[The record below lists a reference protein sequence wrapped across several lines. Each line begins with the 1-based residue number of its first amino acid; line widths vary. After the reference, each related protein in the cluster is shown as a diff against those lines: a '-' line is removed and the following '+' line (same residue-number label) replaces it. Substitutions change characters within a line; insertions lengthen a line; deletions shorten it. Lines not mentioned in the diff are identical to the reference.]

1 IGSVITYRCSRGYEI
16 IGQATLT
23 CADGGNWSHDFPTCA
38 GITCRKQRVPRHG
51 TALPSDIE
59 FFSVGGEVTYRC
71 NDGYELDGP
80 DEVTCGPSGVW
91 SRDPPTCVVIVCLDP
106 VVSEFGSSS
115 PDPTQWLLNSV
126 ITFRCNGGYTLV
138 GAVEA
143 TCTRLGSWSNDP
155 PACEEILCPSLS
167 TTIENGIRSP
177 SDDTNWIVGTR
188 VTYSCNPGYQ
198 LSGHRQIRCTG
209 SGVWSGEEPTCV
221 VESCSPPV
229 GSELLTFE
237 PQNLPNYP
245 VNTVVTFSCV
255 SGYTVEGSNPLTCAE
270 GGVWSADE
278 PSCVVIICPTPSNP
292 TNGDVTSEVVAPYL
306 LGATVEYSCDSGFSL
321 HGSASATC
329 METGLWSSPEPTCR
343 AIVCSRPGRVENG
356 GYTLTTATSILVGTR
371 AVYHCNSGY
380 EAVGDRI
387 ITCLNTGEWSSSS
400 PICRE
405 ILCPSLSQPT
415 QGSVVVTSRSVQG
428 VATYSC
434 NTGYR
439 LDGPQVITC
448 FSNGRW
454 SNTPPTCVGITC
466 LQLPSLDN
474 GSFFPELQRPYDVNS
489 VVRYRCDNGYQLSGG
504 PVIRCNSDGLWSEQP
519 PTCTEIKCRDPLEI
533 NHGIFNPLPSYY
545 IGSRVS
551 YRCNPGYQLQGD
563 ETIICENNGEWSSTE
578 PTCNEITCPAL
589 TAPTNGL
596 ISNPRPVYTYG
607 NTVFF
612 TCHLGYRRNGQR
624 SIHCS
629 NDGTWS
635 HPVPTCE
642 EITCP
647 ALTPIL
653 NGQFTPRT
661 GPYQLRAVVTHTCND
676 GYRMQGAADITCQ
689 ESGRW
694 APSQPRCVVIECPL
708 PSAPQN
714 GVISPATRT
723 KWLVDQSVRYS
734 CEAGYD
740 LVGTEFATCM
750 RDRRWSSPLPLHV
763 KVHCASDK
771 HFILCI
777 QINLNCSS
785 SIVVGV
791 SVVYQCNT
799 GYRMVG
805 SASATCLNTG
815 LWSEVP
821 PACTANECLI
831 PTTPVNGFISS
842 QRRPR
847 YIATNTITYGC
858 DDGYS
863 MDGGATITCQPNS
876 SWSNDPPVCE
886 EITCDELPSLDNGS
900 FFPELQRPYDVNSVV
915 RYRCDNGYQ
924 LSGGPVIRGYEI
936 DGQANLVC
944 LSTGTWSHP
953 EPECIGKL
961 ITCPTPSSQ
970 FAQIV
975 SPQDTYVVGDVV
987 QYMCDVGFTL
997 MGSERITCTESGQY
1011 SDFPPTCT
1019 EITCRVLLPIA
1030 HGSFAP
1036 RRTSPYPVT
1045 SSVTYSCVDGFQLDG
1060 EAELICQPDGTWSAD
1075 RPQCQVIQCTDPVQ
1089 IDNGRIVFTFA
1100 GTIGFIR
1107 GSVVRYRC
1115 NHGFEME
1122 GANELTCSETGQWS
1136 SEFPTCN
1143 EIRCGDPIVPR
1154 HASILSPQSTYEFG
1168 DQVEYQCDDGYNLQG
1183 SNTITCLSTGRY
1195 SDFPPVCT
1203 AVRCLQPN
1211 IPTNGRLTDR
1221 IIFTHYEVGSSVAFE
1236 CRPGYEIVGVR
1247 SITCEDSGQWSDT
1260 EPTCRVITCED
1271 RTAPSQGTI
1280 STTSTKPFTL
1290 GNTVSYTCNNG
1301 YQLSGSNTAECQQ
1314 NGRWS
1319 APPPACREIKC
1330 RDIRRPQS
1338 GSYESSA
1345 SSNIVGAVVTFECI
1359 SGYSLVGESSI
1370 TCLDTALWS
1379 NSEPTCRGSS
1389 CSTPP
1394 NTDADIRAGEKT
1406 QYIVGDVITYACG
1419 VGLEMIGSNRIT
1431 CQASG
1436 QWTSLPPT
1444 CSEIRCSRPTWPLH
1458 GSFSPT
1464 VASYPVG
1471 DTVTFQCE
1479 TGYGLDRDA
1488 TIECMN
1494 TGEWSGP
1501 FPRCTGS
1508 VCSPPNSVT
1517 GATYLPIK
1525 TEYNAGNQVTY
1536 TCGRGYRT
1544 HGSSVLTC
1552 QNNGLWSSA
1561 EPTCTGV
1568 TCPVPPSIANGR
1580 FAPRTLRVYG
1590 AGVEIRYFCNSGYTL
1605 RGPALLTCLNTE
1617 NWSSDPPTCEGPA
1630 CGLPPTVLQ
1639 ATYSPSN
1646 RQRYAKDSVVTYSC
1660 KSGYR
1665 ITGDGTV
1672 TCQQDGSWIPAQLP
1686 TCQEVSCNPPV
1697 NPNQGFYTPRS
1708 APRWY
1713 VGITIQF
1720 QCNQGYR
1727 IVGESTATCQNNGHW
1742 SLQNPTCTGIS
1753 CNRPGLPHR
1762 GSLDDGGKTTW
1773 VVGDIVTYSCDGGYA
1788 LLGQR
1793 RARCMDTGQ
1802 WSSQPPTC
1810 RVITCPVPT
1819 PPTRGSVAPSNQF
1832 RYRFGEVITYSC
1844 IPGYQVVGN
1853 AQASCMDNGEWSHP
1867 VPRCDVPVCRP
1878 ITRPTHGSFSSTDLV
1893 WRVGTEVTFQC
1904 SNGYSLVGSA
1914 TITCQ
1919 TGAVWT
1925 DRIPAC

>member
-1 IGSVITYRCSRGYEI
+1 
-16 IGQATLT
+16 
-23 CADGGNWSHDFPTCA
+23 
-38 GITCRKQRVPRHG
+38 
-51 TALPSDIE
+51 
-59 FFSVGGEVTYRC
+59 
-71 NDGYELDGP
+71 
-80 DEVTCGPSGVW
+80 
-91 SRDPPTCVVIVCLDP
+91 
-106 VVSEFGSSS
+106 
-115 PDPTQWLLNSV
+115 
-126 ITFRCNGGYTLV
+126 
-138 GAVEA
+138 
-143 TCTRLGSWSNDP
+143 
-155 PACEEILCPSLS
+155 
-167 TTIENGIRSP
+167 
-177 SDDTNWIVGTR
+177 
-188 VTYSCNPGYQ
+188 
-198 LSGHRQIRCTG
+198 
-209 SGVWSGEEPTCV
+209 
-221 VESCSPPV
+221 
-229 GSELLTFE
+229 
-237 PQNLPNYP
+237 
-245 VNTVVTFSCV
+245 
-255 SGYTVEGSNPLTCAE
+255 
-270 GGVWSADE
+270 
-278 PSCVVIICPTPSNP
+278 
-292 TNGDVTSEVVAPYL
+292 YL

-343 AIVCSRPGRVENG
+343 GTECRPVTAPVNGAMSPSNQGTWFAGQSVRYSCNRGYVVTGSSVIVCQTDGTWSSDEPTCTAIVCSRPGRVENG

-578 PTCNEITCPAL
+578 PTCNEIKCSKPAEILKGSLNSTQLEYSISTVLTYTC
-589 TAPTNGL
+589 
-596 ISNPRPVYTYG
+596 IS
-607 NTVFF
+607 
-612 TCHLGYRRNGQR
+612 
-624 SIHCS
+624 
-629 NDGTWS
+629 
-635 HPVPTCE
+635 
-642 EITCP
+642 
-647 ALTPIL
+647 
-653 NGQFTPRT
+653 
-661 GPYQLRAVVTHTCND
+661 
-676 GYRMQGAADITCQ
+676 
-689 ESGRW
+689 
-694 APSQPRCVVIECPL
+694 
-708 PSAPQN
+708 
-714 GVISPATRT
+714 
-723 KWLVDQSVRYS
+723 
-734 CEAGYD
+734 
-740 LVGTEFATCM
+740 
-750 RDRRWSSPLPLHV
+750 
-763 KVHCASDK
+763 
-771 HFILCI
+771 
-777 QINLNCSS
+777 
-785 SIVVGV
+785 
-791 SVVYQCNT
+791 
-799 GYRMVG
+799 
-805 SASATCLNTG
+805 
-815 LWSEVP
+815 
-821 PACTANECLI
+821 
-831 PTTPVNGFISS
+831 
-842 QRRPR
+842 
-847 YIATNTITYGC
+847 
-858 DDGYS
+858 
-863 MDGGATITCQPNS
+863 
-876 SWSNDPPVCE
+876 
-886 EITCDELPSLDNGS
+886 
-900 FFPELQRPYDVNSVV
+900 
-915 RYRCDNGYQ
+915 
-924 LSGGPVIRGYEI
+924 GYEI

-953 EPECIGKL
+953 EPECIEIQCNRPRIPEQGRISGNIIFLK
-961 ITCPTPSSQ
+961 
-970 FAQIV
+970 
-975 SPQDTYVVGDVV
+975 Y
-987 QYMCDVGFTL
+987 DVG
-997 MGSERITCTESGQY
+997 
-1011 SDFPPTCT
+1011 
-1019 EITCRVLLPIA
+1019 
-1030 HGSFAP
+1030 
-1036 RRTSPYPVT
+1036 
-1045 SSVTYSCVDGFQLDG
+1045 SSVTFLCRSGYEIDG
-1060 EAELICQPDGTWSAD
+1060 ESTITCGNSGAWSAD
-1075 RPQCQVIQCTDPVQ
+1075 EPSCIVIQCTDPVQ

-1107 GSVVRYRC
+1107 GSVVSINDKYTYSHLKYHCFSEITCRNLLSPRHGTFSLSLDGSIIGTVATFSCNSGYSINGAESLTCDDTGAWSGTEPSCVGITCSSLTAPSNGFISNSREEYGVDYVAVFRC
-1115 NHGFEME
+1115 NNGY
-1122 GANELTCSETGQWS
+1122 AISDSTPLTCMVTGQWS
-1136 SEFPTCN
+1136 SDEPSC
-1143 EIRCGDPIVPR
+1143 
-1154 HASILSPQSTYEFG
+1154 S
-1168 DQVEYQCDDGYNLQG
+1168 
-1183 SNTITCLSTGRY
+1183 
-1195 SDFPPVCT
+1195 

-1319 APPPACREIKC
+1319 APPPACRAIECGEPDQVSNARIIFTFKGTDAYIPGSFVRYSCLTGYSMIGAGQVTCQNSGQWSAFPTCEEIKC

-1444 CSEIRCSRPTWPLH
+1444 CSE
-1458 GSFSPT
+1458 
-1464 VASYPVG
+1464 VA
-1471 DTVTFQCE
+1471 CE
-1479 TGYGLDRDA
+1479 ELALIQNGRHQSSKIARY
-1488 TIECMN
+1488 
-1494 TGEWSGP
+1494 
-1501 FPRCTGS
+1501 S
-1508 VCSPPNSVT
+1508 VNDV
-1517 GATYLPIK
+1517 
-1525 TEYNAGNQVTY
+1525 VTY
-1536 TCGRGYRT
+1536 SCNDGYLVS
-1544 HGSSVLTC
+1544 GSSVLTC
-1552 QNNGLWSSA
+1552 TTDGSWDN
-1561 EPTCTGV
+1561 
-1568 TCPVPPSIANGR
+1568 VPPQCI
-1580 FAPRTLRVYG
+1580 
-1590 AGVEIRYFCNSGYTL
+1590 
-1605 RGPALLTCLNTE
+1605 
-1617 NWSSDPPTCEGPA
+1617 GPA

-1686 TCQEVSCNPPV
+1686 TCQGDCM

-1925 DRIPAC
+1925 DRIPACHVVTCEEPLSPAHGSFSPLSVSGPRGYNDAVTYHCYDGFILEGASSAVCQQNGEWSNPPPTCRRQCIF

>member
-886 EITCDELPSLDNGS
+886 EIKCSKPAEILKGSLNSTQLEYSISTVLTYTCIS
-900 FFPELQRPYDVNSVV
+900 
-915 RYRCDNGYQ
+915 
-924 LSGGPVIRGYEI
+924 GYEI

-1075 RPQCQVIQCTDPVQ
+1075 RPQCQDLNECDDLSICRISGNIIFLKYDVGSSVTFLCRSGYEIDGESTITCGNSGAWSADEPSCIVITCEDRPAP
-1089 IDNGRIVFTFA
+1089 N
-1100 GTIGFIR
+1100 R
-1107 GSVVRYRC
+1107 GSV
-1115 NHGFEME
+1115 
-1122 GANELTCSETGQWS
+1122 S
-1136 SEFPTCN
+1136 STSSSPFLLGNTVTYTCN
-1143 EIRCGDPIVPR
+1143 
-1154 HASILSPQSTYEFG
+1154 
-1168 DQVEYQCDDGYNLQG
+1168 DGYTVRG
-1183 SNTITCLSTGRY
+1183 FTSATCQENGFWTSGTPL
-1195 SDFPPVCT
+1195 CI

-1444 CSEIRCSRPTWPLH
+1444 CSEVACEELALIQNGRHQSSKIARYSVNDVVTYSCNDGYLVS
-1458 GSFSPT
+1458 GSSVLTCTTDGSWDNVP
-1464 VASYPVG
+1464 P
-1471 DTVTFQCE
+1471 QC
-1479 TGYGLDRDA
+1479 
-1488 TIECMN
+1488 I
-1494 TGEWSGP
+1494 
-1501 FPRCTGS
+1501 GS

-1617 NWSSDPPTCEGPA
+1617 NWSSDPPTCEEKMFHF
-1630 CGLPPTVLQ
+1630 C
-1639 ATYSPSN
+1639 S
-1646 RQRYAKDSVVTYSC
+1646 
-1660 KSGYR
+1660 
-1665 ITGDGTV
+1665 
-1672 TCQQDGSWIPAQLP
+1672 
-1686 TCQEVSCNPPV
+1686 
-1697 NPNQGFYTPRS
+1697 
-1708 APRWY
+1708 
-1713 VGITIQF
+1713 
-1720 QCNQGYR
+1720 
-1727 IVGESTATCQNNGHW
+1727 
-1742 SLQNPTCTGIS
+1742 TGIS

-1810 RVITCPVPT
+1810 RVVTCEEPLSPAHGSFSPLSVSGP
-1819 PPTRGSVAPSNQF
+1819 RGYNDAV
-1832 RYRFGEVITYSC
+1832 TYHC
-1844 IPGYQVVGN
+1844 YDGFILEG
-1853 AQASCMDNGEWSHP
+1853 ASSAVCQQNGEWSNP
-1867 VPRCDVPVCRP
+1867 P
-1878 ITRPTHGSFSSTDLV
+1878 PT
-1893 WRVGTEVTFQC
+1893 C
-1904 SNGYSLVGSA
+1904 
-1914 TITCQ
+1914 
-1919 TGAVWT
+1919 
-1925 DRIPAC
+1925 